1 VNPPVIARVTTASP
15 EETEALGARWGAH
28 LRPGMMICLRGDL
41 GAGKTVLASGI
52 LRGAGA
58 PGPFRSPTF
67 TLVWEHRGQ
76 FDLYHVDLY
85 RLSSAEAIED
95 LPWDAMISER
105 ASAVIEW
112 ADRLPDSM
120 RTPDRLEVFLSRPDD
135 SPLGR
140 EVRAEGYGECRRLIS
155 EAGE

>member
-1 VNPPVIARVTTASP
+1 MSSPVTAEIHTASP
-15 EETEALGARWGAH
+15 EETAALGAGWGAR
-28 LRPGMMICLRGDL
+28 LRPGMMICLLGDL

-67 TLVWEHRGQ
+67 TLVWEHRGE

-85 RLSSAEAIED
+85 RLTSTEAIED
-95 LPWDAMISER
+95 LPWDSMVSEG

-112 ADRLPDSM
+112 AERLPDSM
-120 RTPDRLEVFLSRPDD
+120 RTPDRLEVSLSRSPD
-135 SPLGR
+135 SAL
-140 EVRAEGYGECRRLIS
+140 VRVIRLEGYGECRGLIS
-155 EAGE
+155 EAEE